1 MPRTKTAKKELRK
14 NARRRVRNVAKRNE
28 LRKAVKAYEKSLAPG
43 AGAADLKKIYQALDK
58 ATKARVIKRNKASRL
73 KSRLAKRA
81 KKVK

>member
-14 NARRRVRNVAKRNE
+14 NARRRERNIVKKKS
-28 LRKAVKAYEKSLAPG
+28 LKKIIKAYENSLSSG
-43 AGAADLKKIYQALDK
+43 TGAADLKIVYQALDK
-58 ATKARVIKRNKASRL
+58 AAKSHVIKKNKASRL